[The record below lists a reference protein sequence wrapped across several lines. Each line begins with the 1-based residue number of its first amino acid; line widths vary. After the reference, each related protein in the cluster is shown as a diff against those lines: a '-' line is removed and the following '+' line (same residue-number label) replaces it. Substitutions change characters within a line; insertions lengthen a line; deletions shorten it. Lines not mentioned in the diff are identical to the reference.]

1 MKPFLLPL
9 VIHPASLL
17 FFCRYPLVQRPHTL
31 GTAHLSTEIQPH
43 PFPPK
48 RVSGTPLFQPLE
60 FPYSPMKNVAE
71 TLNTSQWLSH
81 SLKPHQDFPPSAL
94 PLIIYSRLLLP

>member
-17 FFCRYPLVQRPHTL
+17 FFCRYPLVQHPHTL

-48 RVSGTPLFQPLE
+48 RVSGTPLFQPIE
-60 FPYSPMKNVAE
+60 FLYSPMKNVAKSF
-71 TLNTSQWLSH
+71 NNFPGLSPTFD
-81 SLKPHQDFPPSAL
+81 PHQDFPPSAL